1 MKPWEIWTGDVY
13 GPHPIVVVSNA
24 ERVERR
30 GRVVVLKCSTLRAG
44 DPWQPNELQAVLDQ
58 QDGLELRT
66 RCVCDLFFTVEKSQL
81 THKRGEV
88 SLERRR
94 DISRKMMQSLAITG

>member
-13 GPHPIVVVSNA
+13 GPHPVVVISNA
-24 ERVERR
+24 ARVERR
-30 GRVVVLKCSTLRAG
+30 GRVVVLKCNTLRPG

-94 DISRKMMQSLAITG
+94 EISRKMVQSLAITG